1 MRMAASHATETL
13 LIRRATAGTRVPVIL
28 IGTRR
33 IEYSVTVGS
42 SRRYTYFRFRADKTL
57 EIVLPRGRKVD
68 LASAIRNRQ
77 TWILKHFDEMSQSR
91 RILDADQVMF
101 DGEHLKLVFEESQ
114 EKEELIHDP
123 VRKEVVVRSSQR
135 SRARELVR
143 RWFLRETSRYVVGK
157 LETLSTVLGVKYR
170 RADVRQIKNWGYCTR
185 DGRLSFN
192 LQLIA
197 LPERLREYVI
207 LHELAHLSEFN
218 HSSAFKGRL
227 AAFCPDYRQRERELD
242 KIVTL

>member
-1 MRMAASHATETL
+1 
-13 LIRRATAGTRVPVIL
+13 
-28 IGTRR
+28 
-33 IEYSVTVGS
+33 
-42 SRRYTYFRFRADKTL
+42 
-57 EIVLPRGRKVD
+57 
-68 LASAIRNRQ
+68 
-77 TWILKHFDEMSQSR
+77 
-91 RILDADQVMF
+91 
-101 DGEHLKLVFEESQ
+101 
-114 EKEELIHDP
+114 
-123 VRKEVVVRSSQR
+123 
-135 SRARELVR
+135 VR